1 MEFTRRYLPMEWEE
15 RWRREKERR
24 KKVMEEGGEEFERE
38 SKKLT
43 WIKAYNDSR
52 MGMKEKEDVMSQDT
66 TDEWD
71 DEQEPQ
77 KCTKETYSTEI
88 FQAMEDL
95 RCCSILTDLA
105 LSVKHGLTIHAHS
118 LVLAA
123 VSSLILEMLQQRNEQ
138 NEREICLCVGPEV
151 SDLGLNAVLEFAYTG
166 TISDLNRGSLPQ
178 IQAAALYLGVPRVLE
193 LCKEEEEIER
203 KKDVEKNRRKIV
215 GEEHRKVNL
224 QSIRQLWEERVGC
237 DVELEAEGR
246 TFHAHRVILSASSD
260 YFRAM
265 FSSGMKETHQTSVS
279 LLMMEA
285 NELAALLHCCYSG
298 HLFLNWGCVFELT
311 STALQFQFQPAL
323 SICLS
328 YLEQQMDVQSC
339 LDVAAFAEAYMLSDL
354 LETAED
360 FILMHFQEVMATP
373 KFLELPAEKL
383 LDLLRHDALCVPSE
397 LAVFR
402 AVVAWIEAD
411 PTQRLCQAQEVMT
424 GVRFPLMTFRE
435 FREVRA
441 VNLQMECSGDDD
453 VYLYRTALKEFG
465 FGDTSPVVQHR
476 IRYPKDVL
484 VVVGGDQLNQDEG
497 QRLPSKQM
505 WFANS
510 LRSGTGLVKDM
521 EWRILGEMP
530 ERARFRHGISILH
543 KKLYVAGG
551 CYYYSKADTMKSAY
565 RYDPLN
571 NSWDRLSDMQEHRS
585 NFTMVVR
592 GDSVYAIGGDKDI
605 STNLDSVEKY
615 SVETDTWS
623 FTHSLDQPLSG
634 HAAVVWGGEIF
645 ISGGFNLKY
654 QCLVSMFLYHPEQ
667 GTTYLADMEH
677 DRAQH
682 CMESLAQRFYV
693 AGGVC
698 NLREFYTDLLS
709 CESYDP
715 VAMF

>member
-1 MEFTRRYLPMEWEE
+1 MEFTRGYLPMEWEE

-24 KKVMEEGGEEFERE
+24 KKVMEEGGEEFDRE

-43 WIKAYNDSR
+43 WIKAYNDRR
-52 MGMKEKEDVMSQDT
+52 MGMKEKEDVKNERIIRDT
-66 TDEWD
+66 IKEWD
-71 DEQEPQ
+71 DEQEPE
-77 KCTKETYSTEI
+77 KCTRETYSSEV
-88 FQAMEDL
+88 FQAMEEL
-95 RCCSILTDLA
+95 RCCSVLTDLIVN
-105 LSVKHGLTIHAHS
+105 VKHGHTIHAHS

-123 VSSLILEMLQQRNEQ
+123 VSSLILEMLQKRNEQ

-166 TISDLNRGSLPQ
+166 AISDLNRRSLAQ

-193 LCKEEEEIER
+193 LCKEEEER
-203 KKDVEKNRRKIV
+203 KRRKYAEKNQRKNV
-215 GEEHRKVNL
+215 GEKHRKVTL
-224 QSIRQLWEERVGC
+224 QSIRQLREDKVGC

-260 YFRAM
+260 YFHAM
-265 FSSGMKETHQTSVS
+265 FCSGMKETHQTSVS
-279 LLMMEA
+279 LLLIGA
-285 NELAALLHCCYSG
+285 PELEALLHCCYSG
-298 HLFLNWGCVFELT
+298 HLFLDWGCVFELT

-323 SICLS
+323 SLCLN
-328 YLEQQMDVQSC
+328 YLEQQMDVNSC

-360 FILMHFQEVMATP
+360 FILMHFQEVTATP
-373 KFLELPAEKL
+373 KFLELPTEKL
-383 LDLLRHDALCVPSE
+383 LDLLRRDALCVQSE

-402 AVVAWIEAD
+402 AVVAWIEAE

-441 VNLQMECSGDDD
+441 VNLQMECSGGDD
-453 VYLYRTALKEFG
+453 VYLYHTALKEFG
-465 FGDTSPVVQHR
+465 FGDSSSVVQHR

-484 VVVGGDQLNQDEG
+484 LVVGGDQLNQDEG

-521 EWRILGEMP
+521 EWKILGEMP
-530 ERARFRHGISILH
+530 EQARFRHGISVLH

-585 NFTMVVR
+585 NFSMVVR
-592 GDSVYAIGGDKDI
+592 EGSLYAIGGDRDI
-605 STNLDSVEKY
+605 RTNLDSVEKY
-615 SVETDTWS
+615 SVETDTWRLS
-623 FTHSLDQPLSG
+623 TGTMDDEGQRIHLADDCLSLGHSAATLLKPTDTLQAAPSHWLKEAFAGRIIQRSG
-634 HAAVVWGGEIF
+634 HF
-645 ISGGFNLKY
+645 SGF
-654 QCLVSMFLYHPEQ
+654 S
-667 GTTYLADMEH
+667 
-677 DRAQH
+677 
-682 CMESLAQRFYV
+682 
-693 AGGVC
+693 
-698 NLREFYTDLLS
+698 
-709 CESYDP
+709 
-715 VAMF
+715 